1 MIRLPPRSTRTATRF
16 PYTTLFR
23 FQTQVRD
30 RRLSVLPHIELYVTG
45 VPPEQVLGHWRTI
58 AGDAQKDS
66 NVKGVAPF
74 VAAQAMI
81 VRGQALSGV
90 QIRGIDPSLEAS
102 VSDVGKQMV
111 NGDIDALKPG
121 SYSIVLGNQLAAY
134 LGVRLG
140 DRSEERR

>member
-111 NGDIDALKPG
+111 NGDIDALKTG
-121 SYSIVLGNQLAAY
+121 
-134 LGVRLG
+134 
-140 DRSEERR
+140 RSEKQWVGKEVFRTCRSWGLAGT